1 MYRKNL
7 DYLSSPFYDI
17 DFKAL
22 PSSDGCYHPLIRD
35 FNSFEKDFNRVFE
48 PKMAIDINED
58 DNEASFLISQG
69 CLIGAPI
76 KDYQENLNNE
86 YLPSLNPVILNDK
99 GKLIQNNKSITKAT
113 DEKELF
119 PLIIIDEIKKSK
131 IFKIKKINK
140 NMGRKPIKYIFVPE
154 IIDKMHT
161 NKKFDNIVMKIK
173 KHLYRNSLDFINMQ
187 LKESKNPALKHLS
200 LLKIKDESSVVSVHN
215 RKKNLELL
223 NINLKEIFYNILSSK
238 YRNKNSD
245 HNIKAINKILR
256 EKDVTINVILNTN
269 FKEVLEIYIKK
280 VKNEFF
286 KKFKTIEYDITY
298 FMKKKIDGKY
308 IELYRYVAENF
319 EEIIMNV
326 KPRPNRI
333 KKNSFE

>member
-35 FNSFEKDFNRVFE
+35 FISFEKDFNRVFE

-173 KHLYRNSLDFINMQ
+173 KHLYKNSLDFINMQ

-200 LLKIKDESSVVSVHN
+200 LLKIKDESSVVSAHN

-223 NINLKEIFYNILSSK
+223 NINLKEIFYNTLSSK
-238 YRNKNSD
+238 YRNKDSD

-256 EKDVTINVILNTN
+256 EKDVTINAILNTN

-280 VKNEFF
+280 AENEFF
-286 KKFKTIEYDITY
+286 KKFKTIEYDIAY

>member
-1 MYRKNL
+1 MYSKKL

-17 DFKAL
+17 DLKAL
-22 PSSDGCYHPLIRD
+22 PSSDGYYHSFNRD

-48 PKMAIDINED
+48 PKMTIDKNED
-58 DNEASFLISQG
+58 DNEASFLIRQE

-76 KDYQENLNNE
+76 EDYQENLYNE
-86 YLPSLNPVILNDK
+86 YLPSLNPVLLNNK
-99 GKLIQNNKSITKAT
+99 GKTIQNNKSITKST

-173 KHLYRNSLDFINMQ
+173 KHLYKNSLDLINMQ
-187 LKESKNPALKHLS
+187 LKESKNPALKHLN
-200 LLKIKDESSVVSVHN
+200 LLKIKNGNSVVSVHN

-238 YRNKNSD
+238 YRNKDSD
-245 HNIKAINKILR
+245 HNIKTINKILR
-256 EKDVTINVILNTN
+256 EKDVIINAILNTN

-280 VKNEFF
+280 VENEFF
-286 KKFKTIEYDITY
+286 KKFKTIEYDIAY
-298 FMKKKIDGKY
+298 FVKKK
-308 IELYRYVAENF
+308 
-319 EEIIMNV
+319 
-326 KPRPNRI
+326 
-333 KKNSFE
+333 

>member
-223 NINLKEIFYNILSSK
+223 NINLKEIFYNTLSSK
-238 YRNKNSD
+238 YRNKDSD

-256 EKDVTINVILNTN
+256 EKDVTINAILNTN

>member
-76 KDYQENLNNE
+76 EDYKENLNNE

-173 KHLYRNSLDFINMQ
+173 KHLYKNSLDFINMQ
-187 LKESKNPALKHLS
+187 LK
-200 LLKIKDESSVVSVHN
+200 
-215 RKKNLELL
+215 
-223 NINLKEIFYNILSSK
+223 
-238 YRNKNSD
+238 
-245 HNIKAINKILR
+245 
-256 EKDVTINVILNTN
+256 
-269 FKEVLEIYIKK
+269 
-280 VKNEFF
+280 
-286 KKFKTIEYDITY
+286 
-298 FMKKKIDGKY
+298 
-308 IELYRYVAENF
+308 
-319 EEIIMNV
+319 
-326 KPRPNRI
+326 
-333 KKNSFE
+333 

>member
-1 MYRKNL
+1 
-7 DYLSSPFYDI
+7 
-17 DFKAL
+17 
-22 PSSDGCYHPLIRD
+22 
-35 FNSFEKDFNRVFE
+35 
-48 PKMAIDINED
+48 MAIDINED

-173 KHLYRNSLDFINMQ
+173 KHLYKNSLDFINMQ

-223 NINLKEIFYNILSSK
+223 NINLKEIYYNILSSK

-256 EKDVTINVILNTN
+256 EKDVTINAILNTN

-280 VKNEFF
+280 VENEFF